1 MKYNVRTATAVDLP
15 QLNRIH
21 TENMQAYVERV
32 YPWNSTLFKDNFVA
46 SEYRVIESNQNIQN
60 ILGFFKVVSSKDIY
74 LAEIQI
80 ARSYQNKGIG
90 SKIIKE
96 LIEEAKVKN
105 KRIWLKVIRGN
116 PALKLYQ
123 RLGFV
128 VFETSSTHL
137 KLELTTN

>member
-1 MKYNVRTATAVDLP
+1 MKYNIRTATAVDLP
-15 QLNRIH
+15 KLDRIH

-32 YPWNSTLFKDNFVA
+32 YSWNSTLFRNKFVA
-46 SEYRVIESNQNIQN
+46 LEYRVIESNQN

-80 ARSYQNKGIG
+80 ARSYQNRGIG
-90 SKIIKE
+90 RKIIKE
-96 LIEEAKVKN
+96 LIKEAKVKN
-105 KRIWLKVIRGN
+105 KRIWLRVIRGN